1 MRSFSFSLPLYLSIA
16 LLDQVGINSNRNN
29 EFNFVAAAD
38 WRCNMQA
45 HATITNMQNK
55 SPELMLT
62 LRDLSC

>member
-1 MRSFSFSLPLYLSIA
+1 

-38 WRCNMQA
+38 WGCDTRA

-62 LRDLSC
+62 LRDLSY

>member
-1 MRSFSFSLPLYLSIA
+1 MRSFSFSLPLNLSIA

-29 EFNFVAAAD
+29 EFNFVASTD
-38 WRCNMQA
+38 WRCDTQA
-45 HATITNMQNK
+45 HATITNKQNK